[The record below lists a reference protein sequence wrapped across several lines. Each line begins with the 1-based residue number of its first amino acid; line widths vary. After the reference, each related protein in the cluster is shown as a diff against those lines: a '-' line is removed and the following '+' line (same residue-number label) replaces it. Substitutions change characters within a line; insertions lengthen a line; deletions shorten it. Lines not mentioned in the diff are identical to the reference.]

1 MRRVLKLA
9 ALLGGFSALAWSLR
23 NRIRIAIHRG
33 GGPDPQ
39 SENVTEVVE
48 EAAGEATAGDQ
59 ATVSASATEKQ
70 ETETNMVEE
79 TGEEG
84 DDSPS
89 DESVNPN

>member
-33 GGPDPQ
+33 SAPDSQ
-39 SENVTEVVE
+39 SETLTEVVY
-48 EAAGEATAGDQ
+48 EAAGDE
-59 ATVSASATEKQ
+59 ATVSASAPEEK
-70 ETETNMVEE
+70 ETETDVVEE

-84 DDSPS
+84 EDSPS
-89 DESVNPN
+89 DDSVNPN